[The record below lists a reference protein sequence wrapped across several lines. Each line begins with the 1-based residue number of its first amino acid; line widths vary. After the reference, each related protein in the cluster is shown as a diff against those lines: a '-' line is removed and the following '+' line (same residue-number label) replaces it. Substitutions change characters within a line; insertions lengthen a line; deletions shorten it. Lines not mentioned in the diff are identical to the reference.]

1 MREAATA
8 LLCDIDALA
17 DGAGSSRA
25 MMGEPPADRTIR
37 VRLVAPSVRARI
49 GRSASCCVRRII
61 VSSSDFRQIANG
73 AEHGKA
79 ERLFR
84 AAVSA
89 FCALP
94 RPSRREIAQLEDLA
108 LPLFDSVSAESKR
121 YVAAALSEIPH
132 APPALV
138 RRLSNEPVGIAA
150 PLLIRSDV
158 LSDIDLI
165 VLIGR
170 HGLPHAR
177 AIGRRRNLNPTIAN
191 LVRALDR
198 PAPVPRDSQAP
209 SASEDRPLSPAEEP
223 PAADTSAESVRQKL
237 RGMML
242 PPTPDTDDGRTSAP
256 AIRNERFSKLRA
268 TALTGHLNYFQAAL
282 AEVLGIDLRQA
293 KMITEATNYGDL
305 SLALRVLDLEVE
317 QAFLIMAAIFPGFF
331 SHAEGI
337 RLFVDR
343 YRLSHRETAREKLR
357 GWKAE
362 TIAARLARGPDA
374 PHGSGSNA
382 NEPAQRP
389 PSGTL
394 KAS

>member
-1 MREAATA
+1 M
-8 LLCDIDALA
+8 
-17 DGAGSSRA
+17 
-25 MMGEPPADRTIR
+25 
-37 VRLVAPSVRARI
+37 
-49 GRSASCCVRRII
+49 
-61 VSSSDFRQIANG
+61 SSSDFRQIANG

-79 ERLFR
+79 DRLFR
-84 AAVSA
+84 ATVSA

-158 LSDIDLI
+158 LADIDLI

-177 AIGRRRNLNPTIAN
+177 AIGRRRNLNPTIAD
-191 LVRALDR
+191 LIKALDR
-198 PAPVPRDSQAP
+198 PAVVPQAGPPP
-209 SASEDRPLSPAEEP
+209 SRPGDRP
-223 PAADTSAESVRQKL
+223 PAATRQTADAAAESTRQRL

-242 PPTPDTDDGRTSAP
+242 PATADADDGQTP
-256 AIRNERFSKLRA
+256 AIQDARFAKLRA
-268 TALTGHLNYFQAAL
+268 TALTGHPGYFQAAL

-293 KMITEATNYGDL
+293 RAITEATSYSDL

-317 QAFLIMAAIFPGFF
+317 QAFLVTAAIYPSFF

-362 TIAARLARGPDA
+362 TIAAKLAGGPDI
-374 PHGSGSNA
+374 PRRRGSNA
-382 NEPAQRP
+382 NEPAKSP
-389 PSGTL
+389 ASGSL

>member
-1 MREAATA
+1 M
-8 LLCDIDALA
+8 
-17 DGAGSSRA
+17 
-25 MMGEPPADRTIR
+25 
-37 VRLVAPSVRARI
+37 
-49 GRSASCCVRRII
+49 
-61 VSSSDFRQIANG
+61 SSSDFRQIANG

-79 ERLFR
+79 DRLFR

-108 LPLFDSVSAESKR
+108 LPLFGSVSPDSKR
-121 YVAAALSEIPH
+121 YVAAALSEVPH

-150 PLLIRSDV
+150 PLLIRSAV

-170 HGLPHAR
+170 HGLPHAK
-177 AIGRRRNLNPTIAN
+177 AIARRRNLNPTIAD
-191 LVRALDR
+191 LARALDR
-198 PAPVPRDSQAP
+198 PAHARPADQPSSASEGPAP
-209 SASEDRPLSPAEEP
+209 SATTEASG
-223 PAADTSAESVRQKL
+223 AAVEGVRQKL

-242 PPTPDTDDGRTSAP
+242 PATADADDEQLP
-256 AIRNERFSKLRA
+256 AIREARFAKLRA
-268 TALTGHLNYFQAAL
+268 TALTGHPGYFQAAL
-282 AEVLGIDLRQA
+282 AEVLGIDSRQA
-293 KMITEATNYGDL
+293 KAITEATSYSDL

-317 QAFLIMAAIFPGFF
+317 QAFLITAAVFPNFF

-362 TIAARLARGPDA
+362 TIAAKLAHGPDV
-374 PHGSGSNA
+374 PRRNGSNV
-382 NEPAQRP
+382 NQPARP
-389 PSGTL
+389 PASGGL

>member
-1 MREAATA
+1 M
-8 LLCDIDALA
+8 
-17 DGAGSSRA
+17 
-25 MMGEPPADRTIR
+25 
-37 VRLVAPSVRARI
+37 
-49 GRSASCCVRRII
+49 
-61 VSSSDFRQIANG
+61 SSSDFRQIASG
-73 AEHGKA
+73 TEHGKA

-108 LPLFDSVSAESKR
+108 LPLFDSVSPESKR

-198 PAPVPRDSQAP
+198 PNAVPQASQ
-209 SASEDRPLSPAEEP
+209 PLSNPEAHP
-223 PAADTSAESVRQKL
+223 PAATKETVDTAAESVRQRL

-242 PPTPDTDDGRTSAP
+242 PAADADDTQTP
-256 AIRNERFSKLRA
+256 AIRDARFAKLRA
-268 TALTGHLNYFQAAL
+268 TALTGHPGYFQAAL

-293 KMITEATNYGDL
+293 KAITEATGYGDL

-317 QAFLIMAAIFPGFF
+317 QAFLITAAIFPSFF

-362 TIAARLARGPDA
+362 TIATRLGRGTDA
-374 PHGSGSNA
+374 PRRSGLNA
-382 NEPAQRP
+382 NEPAQP
-389 PSGTL
+389 SGSGTL

>member
-1 MREAATA
+1 M
-8 LLCDIDALA
+8 
-17 DGAGSSRA
+17 
-25 MMGEPPADRTIR
+25 
-37 VRLVAPSVRARI
+37 
-49 GRSASCCVRRII
+49 
-61 VSSSDFRQIANG
+61 SSSDFRQIANR

-158 LSDIDLI
+158 LSDTDLI
-165 VLIGR
+165 ILIGR

-198 PAPVPRDSQAP
+198 PAQVPQDSHAI
-209 SASEDRPLSPAEEP
+209 SASEDRPPSPP
-223 PAADTSAESVRQKL
+223 VGLPADTPAESVRQKL

-242 PPTPDTDDGRTSAP
+242 PATADADDGRMSAT
-256 AIRNERFSKLRA
+256 AIRNARFSKLRA
-268 TALTGHLNYFQAAL
+268 TALTGHLNYFQVAL
-282 AEVLGIDLRQA
+282 AEVLGIDLRHA
-293 KMITEATNYGDL
+293 KAITETANYADL
-305 SLALRVLDLEVE
+305 SLALRVVDLEVE
-317 QAFLIMAAIFPGFF
+317 QAFLIVAAIFPGFF
-331 SHAEGI
+331 GHAEGI

-362 TIAARLARGPDA
+362 TVAERLARRPDA
-374 PHGSGSNA
+374 RHRSGSNA
-382 NEPAQRP
+382 NEPAHP
-389 PSGTL
+389 PSPGAL
-394 KAS
+394 RAS